1 MLIRIKNDNNIKQMT
16 QSLLEKLK
24 PEVVE
29 ALENNKTDEMKQI
42 SVEILE
48 AISNLENY
56 DHLKFSNDEALP
68 QEKELIDKK

>member
-29 ALENNKTDEMKQI
+29 ALENNRNKYDFSITDLYTELDCKYLYMVKTNKKI
-42 SVEILE
+42 SAFLYS
-48 AISNLENY
+48 IS
-56 DHLKFSNDEALP
+56 
-68 QEKELIDKK
+68 